1 MSKAWFSHAFSDVI
15 RFAKS
20 RPVMVSTSFTN
31 ITVDLIRVPKYAFV
45 TGLRVLIT
53 TPLSGGIPAL
63 TIGYSGN
70 GATTVTDG
78 FMISSVV
85 IPGTAGMKNMKDGV
99 IATAPGSQGK
109 YFSGGAGVVTAT
121 LSGTPT
127 AGVFYVF
134 VDYRVIY

>member
-20 RPVMVSTSFTN
+20 RPVMVSASFTN

-53 TPLSGGIPAL
+53 TPLSGGTPSL

-70 GATTVTDG
+70 GATAVTDG

>member
-20 RPVMVSTSFTN
+20 RPVKVSSSFTN

-53 TPLSGGIPAL
+53 TPLSGGTPSL

-70 GATTVTDG
+70 GTTAVTDG
-78 FMISSVV
+78 FMISTVV

>member
-31 ITVDLIRVPKYAFV
+31 LTADLIRVPKYAFV

-53 TPLSGGIPAL
+53 THLSGGTPSL

-70 GATTVTDG
+70 GTTAVTDG

-85 IPGTAGMKNMKDGV
+85 IPETAGMKNMKDGV
-99 IATAPGSQGK
+99 ISTAPGSQGK

>member
-20 RPVMVSTSFTN
+20 RPVMVSASFTN

-53 TPLSGGIPAL
+53 TPLSGGTPSL

-70 GATTVTDG
+70 GTTAVTSG
-78 FMISSVV
+78 FMISTVV
-85 IPGTAGMKNMKDGV
+85 APTTAGMKNMKDGV

>member
-31 ITVDLIRVPKYAFV
+31 LTADLIRVPKYAFV

-53 TPLSGGIPAL
+53 THLSGGTPSL

-70 GATTVTDG
+70 GTTAVTDG
-78 FMISSVV
+78 FMINTVV
-85 IPGTAGMKNMKDGV
+85 APGTAGMKNMKDGV

>member
-20 RPVMVSTSFTN
+20 RPVMVSASFTN

-53 TPLSGGIPAL
+53 TPLSGGTPSL

-70 GATTVTDG
+70 GATAVTDG

-99 IATAPGSQGK
+99 ISTAPGSQGK

>member
-20 RPVMVSTSFTN
+20 RPVMVSASFTN
-31 ITVDLIRVPKYAFV
+31 LTVDLIRVPKYAFV

-53 TPLSGGIPAL
+53 TPLSGGTPSL

-70 GATTVTDG
+70 GATAVTDG

>member
-1 MSKAWFSHAFSDVI
+1 MSTAWFSHAFSDVI

-31 ITVDLIRVPKYAFV
+31 LTADLIRVPKYAFV

-53 TPLSGGIPAL
+53 TPLSGGTPSL

-70 GATTVTDG
+70 GATADTEG
-78 FMISSVV
+78 FMISDVV
-85 IPGTAGMKNMKDGV
+85 DPETAGMKNMKDGV